1 MLGLDRE
8 YRFYNCLGI
17 DEPELRRNFF
27 LALEDMR
34 KRDNNLFEEMMYRNR
49 MVKET
54 LTMYEKKYENSKNKV
69 GVRKARFSKTA

>member
-1 MLGLDRE
+1 
-8 YRFYNCLGI
+8 LGI

-49 MVKET
+49 MAKES
-54 LTMYEKKYENSKNKV
+54 LMLYEKKYENSKNKV
-69 GVRKARFSKTA
+69 VKKARLLKTA